1 MVLTQSNLSKTGILW
16 RRLQLI
22 VRAVMII
29 VLSLDGLI
37 VGGLGLFGGGLFE
50 VVQVVAGPVA

>member
-1 MVLTQSNLSKTGILW
+1 M
-16 RRLQLI
+16 I

-29 VLSLDGLI
+29 VLSLDELI